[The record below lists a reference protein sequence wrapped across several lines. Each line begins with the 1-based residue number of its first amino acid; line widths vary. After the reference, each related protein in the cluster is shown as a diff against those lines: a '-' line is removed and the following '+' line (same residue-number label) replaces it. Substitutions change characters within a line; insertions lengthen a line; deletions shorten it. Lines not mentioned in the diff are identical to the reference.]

1 MSDETG
7 DADYRVV
14 AAVVKRALKDA
25 AKGDPEAM
33 DFLAEVMPD
42 TRSTN
47 QRMGAWI
54 RAQAAKGVHRIETGL
69 PIAATTPAA
78 TTPTANAGNTGAPP
92 VKESTS
98 KQMGR
103 IIRQA
108 TGRKG

>member
-69 PIAATTPAA
+69 PVAATTPAA

>member
-69 PIAATTPAA
+69 PVAATTPAA
-78 TTPTANAGNTGAPP
+78 TRPTANAGERSIPP
-92 VKESTS
+92 VKESTA
-98 KQMGR
+98 KQMNAA
-103 IIRQA
+103 IRA
-108 TGRKG
+108 AAGRKG

>member
-7 DADYRVV
+7 DADYRLV
-14 AAVVKRALKDA
+14 AATVRRALKDA
-25 AKGDPEAM
+25 ARGDVEAQA
-33 DFLAEVMPD
+33 FLDEMLPN
-42 TRSTN
+42 TRTVN
-47 QRMGAWI
+47 QRMGDWI
-54 RAQAAKGVHRIETGL
+54 RREAAKGVRRFETVAT
-69 PIAATTPAA
+69 AATTPAA